1 MNKKYSEDEDAL
13 IVGEIQSFLQEK
25 RTALKTIRI
34 GTAVIVAVISLIGYL
49 IATFRSHAIIQAR
62 DWMGILAALSVI
74 LLGVV
79 IYLFIIPPIRIR
91 RIDHKIL
98 KLKRK
103 RSEIVNLINQ

>member
-34 GTAVIVAVISLIGYL
+34 GIAVIVAIISLIGFL
-49 IATFRSHAIIQAR
+49 IVTFRSHAIIQAR
-62 DWMGILAALSVI
+62 DWMGILAALGVI

-79 IYLFIIPPIRIR
+79 IYLFITPLIRIR
-91 RIDHKIL
+91 RMDQKIS
-98 KLKRK
+98 KFKRR
-103 RSEIVNLINQ
+103 RSEMTNLKD